1 MVITVALIY
10 SLFQI
15 LAIHT
20 STLRAQQKVELLLD
34 YMRAWHAVPSRKMGK
49 SESKIQ
55 DKTVG

>member
-34 YMRAWHAVPSRKMGK
+34 YMRAWHAVPS
-49 SESKIQ
+49 SK
-55 DKTVG
+55 

>member
-34 YMRAWHAVPSRKMGK
+34 YMRTWHKVPSSKLGK
-49 SESKIQ
+49 SGSKIR